1 MSHIIVNIKNSV
13 GGFNG
18 RLDTAGEKLVSWKTD
33 WKKLSRV
40 SHRVSIRTLKSIV
53 KSYARQTKSRAY
65 LIGVAKDYRTEKK
78 QYSMRT
84 QPEFLR
90 TVKRH
95 QNSNSGNSKSQTK

>member
-18 RLDTAGEKLVSWKTD
+18 RLDTAGEKLVFWKID
-33 WKKLSRV
+33 WKKLSGV

-53 KSYARQTKSRAY
+53 KSYTRQTESRAY

-84 QPEFLR
+84 QPEYFQKYKEIPKLKFR
-90 TVKRH
+90 KFKVLE
-95 QNSNSGNSKSQTK
+95 